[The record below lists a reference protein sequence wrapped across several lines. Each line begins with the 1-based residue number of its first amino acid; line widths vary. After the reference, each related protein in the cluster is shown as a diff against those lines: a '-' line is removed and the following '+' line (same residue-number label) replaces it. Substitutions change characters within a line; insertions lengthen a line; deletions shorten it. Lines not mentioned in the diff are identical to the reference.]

1 MSVPPESRA
10 DESFRNRPEPAPSDL
25 TRRTLLGRAAAAGL
39 LATPAAGLLSA
50 CVGGGGGDEEQDQAT
65 GTKSAENPLGVD
77 PKALPGDRHLQR
89 RLRREVRHR
98 RPRAAVQEEVPGSED
113 QALRHPG
120 DLDHPAAPVRR
131 RQPARLREQLRHQV
145 MDFGAL
151 VGDGQLQD
159 LTELFDAPSVDDPN
173 KKVRD
178 TLVAGTV
185 ESGTYNGKPYVLNYV
200 FTVFGLWYSD
210 KLFSSRG
217 WTPPTTWSEFT
228 SLLDNIKKAG
238 IIPYGYAGKN
248 APYYQYLVI
257 LTTAAKI
264 GGAGC
269 AEEHRQPGRRR
280 VDRGPGQAGGRDVG
294 GDRRQV
300 HGQVPRGP
308 DPHRGA
314 AAAEPGQGG
323 HLPQWLLAGERAG
336 EVHPAGFNYAVMP
349 VPSATA
355 SDKLPAKGLYAT
367 AGEPYF
373 VSAKGRNPRG
383 AMEYMRLMLS
393 QEGAKGFVNLNKSL
407 TAVTGAAEG
416 VELSPGLTSASSALT
431 AAGQDVFSY
440 RFDSWYKKLDDELR
454 TATNE
459 LMFGRE
465 NADQFVAPDAEEGRR
480 HREGLVDHEVLPRL
494 SGLDAEPCG
503 TASIRSSSASWS
515 PRSRSTSSSSSAPYA
530 QAFYWR

>member
-10 DESFRNRPEPAPSDL
+10 DESFRSRPEPAPSDL

-77 PKALPGDRHLQR
+77 PKASLEIVIFNGGYGEKYATDIHEPLYKKKYPEAEIKHSATQEISTTLQ
-89 RLRREVRHR
+89 
-98 RPRAAVQEEVPGSED
+98 PRFAGGNPPDFVNNSGTKF
-113 QALRHPG
+113 
-120 DLDHPAAPVRR
+120 
-131 RQPARLREQLRHQV
+131 

-151 VGDGQLQD
+151 IGDGQLQD

-200 FTVFGLWYSD
+200 FTVYGLWYSD

-228 SLLDNIKKAG
+228 SLLDTIKKAG

-264 GGAGC
+264 GGPDVLKNIDNLVDGAWT
-269 AEEHRQPGRRR
+269 ADPVRQ
-280 VDRGPGQAGGRDVG
+280 
-294 GDRRQV
+294 
-300 HGQVPRGP
+300 
-308 DPHRGA
+308 
-314 AAAEPGQGG
+314 AAEMWAEIGAKYMDKSHEGLIHTEVQLQQNQDKVAIYPSGS
-323 HLPQWLLAGERAG
+323 WLENEQAKST
-336 EVHPAGFNYAVMP
+336 PPGFNYAVMP

-355 SDKLPAKGLYAT
+355 SDKVPAKGLYAT

-407 TAVTGAAEG
+407 TAVTGSAEG
-416 VELSPGLTSASSALT
+416 VELSPGLASASSALT

-440 RFDSWYKKLDDELR
+440 RFDSWYKELDTELR
-454 TATNE
+454 TATNA

-465 NADQFVAPDAEEGRR
+465 NADQFVARMQKKADAIAN
-480 HREGLVDHEVLPRL
+480 D
-494 SGLDAEPCG
+494 S
-503 TASIRSSSASWS
+503 SITKF
-515 PRSRSTSSSSSAPYA
+515 SR
-530 QAFYWR
+530 